1 MLGANLFPLLEIER
15 KREDAYSKTRKKITI
30 VAETFYKWTYLSVN
44 VQTPFCSREG
54 AQRTGEN
61 HQRLVYSCTPLFETR
76 ISTAFYSPCNKIRST
91 RRIKTKGFRDCL
103 WSRDRINIA
112 ERKAKVGGNMA
123 LRIV

>member
-15 KREDAYSKTRKKITI
+15 KREDAYSKTRKKVTI

-61 HQRLVYSCTPLFETR
+61 HQDSFIRVPPFSRQEFQLPSIHRATR
-76 ISTAFYSPCNKIRST
+76 FVQP
-91 RRIKTKGFRDCL
+91 G
-103 WSRDRINIA
+103 
-112 ERKAKVGGNMA
+112 E
-123 LRIV
+123 